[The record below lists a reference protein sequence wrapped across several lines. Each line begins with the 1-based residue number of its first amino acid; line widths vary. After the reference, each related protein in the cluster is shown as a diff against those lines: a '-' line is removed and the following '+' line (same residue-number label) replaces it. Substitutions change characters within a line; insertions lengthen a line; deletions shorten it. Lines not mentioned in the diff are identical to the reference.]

1 MKTNISTTTTQN
13 IFRILLG
20 CLLLFTGT
28 GHLTFVREEFAAAQV
43 PDWVPLGKDLVVVL
57 SGIVELTLGLS
68 LIALSKY
75 KVVVG
80 WVVTIFFIAIFP
92 GNYNQYANHVDAF
105 GLNTDT
111 LRLTRLFLHPLLVI
125 WPLWSCG
132 SWKAAFG
139 KPEAQQ
145 GA

>member
-1 MKTNISTTTTQN
+1 MKTNIPTSTAQN

-20 CLLLFTGT
+20 LLLWFTGI
-28 GHLTFVREEFAAAQV
+28 GHLSFVREEFTKAQV
-43 PDWVPLGKDLVVVL
+43 PDWVPLDKDLVVL
-57 SGIVELTLGLS
+57 ISGVVEIILGLS

-80 WVVTIFFIAIFP
+80 WVAALFFVAIFP
-92 GNYNQYANHVDAF
+92 GNYYQYANQVDAF

-111 LRLTRLFLHPLLVI
+111 LRLTRLFLHPLLVL

-132 SWKAAFG
+132 SLKAAFG
-139 KPEAQQ
+139 KKESVA
-145 GA
+145 A